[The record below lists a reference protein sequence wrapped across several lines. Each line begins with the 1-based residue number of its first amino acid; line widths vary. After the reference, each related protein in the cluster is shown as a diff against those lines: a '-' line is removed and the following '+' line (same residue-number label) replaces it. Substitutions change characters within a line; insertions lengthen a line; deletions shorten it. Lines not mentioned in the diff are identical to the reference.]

1 MALFRRKSTL
11 QRVAEP
17 LVGRIPAKAAVK
29 SGAVAAGVTL
39 GVTAASSVVSALRK
53 RPPQS

>member
-1 MALFRRKSTL
+1 MAWFRKKSTW
-11 QRVAEP
+11 QRVTEP
-17 LVGRIPAKAAVK
+17 LASRIPGRAAAK

-53 RPPQS
+53 KPPQS

>member
-1 MALFRRKSTL
+1 MALFRRKSMV
-11 QRVAEP
+11 QRVTEP
-17 LVGRIPAKAAVK
+17 LVGRIPGKAAVK
-29 SGAVAAGVTL
+29 SGAVAAGITL

>member
-1 MALFRRKSTL
+1 MSWFRKKSTW

-17 LVGRIPAKAAVK
+17 LADRIPGKAAVK

-39 GVTAASSVVSALRK
+39 GVTAASSFVSALRK
-53 RPPQS
+53 KPPQS